1 MSGGNYYPY
10 SRSDE
15 CSWQPEEAA
24 RRLGSLLHASQVR
37 GAGGAGGAGGV
48 GVGGGGGGGGGGRRL
63 RRDYDPLPVDD
74 DDDDRDRDRDRGA
87 FDPRA
92 APRPPTHLLTRGRSS
107 AEVRALRVA
116 YGSNTLLRGDLANGD
131 DDVDDR
137 DDGGDDDRRRPPS
150 YHPLRKNATKCMGVA
165 FAVLRAFYD
174 QLKEPLILML
184 LSSAGISLCLGN
196 AADAVSIG
204 MALGIV
210 SMVAAIQEYRS
221 EKGEL

>member
-24 RRLGSLLHASQVR
+24 RRLGSLLLASQVR
-37 GAGGAGGAGGV
+37 GAGGV
-48 GVGGGGGGGGGGRRL
+48 GGGGGGGGRRL

-74 DDDDRDRDRDRGA
+74 DDDDDDRDRGA
-87 FDPRA
+87 SDPRA

-131 DDVDDR
+131 DDMDDH
-137 DDGGDDDRRRPPS
+137 DDGGDDNRRPPS
-150 YHPLRKNATKCMGVA
+150 YYYPLRKNATKCMGVV
-165 FAVLRAFYD
+165 FAILRAFYD

-184 LSSAGISLCLGN
+184 LFSAGISLCLGN

-221 EKGEL
+221 EKGEW